1 MVILKLKKNKLCH
14 HKSPIFLE
22 DVNIEKVLVPKK
34 ISFRGKTYKYCIDC
48 LYNDY
53 KPKPLH
59 KMLLKTSVYV
69 KRYDGQAKW
78 MCFD

>member
-1 MVILKLKKNKLCH
+1 MPP
-14 HKSPIFLE
+14 SPIFLE
-22 DVNIEKVLVPKK
+22 DVNIEKVLVPNK
-34 ISFRGKTYKYCIDC
+34 ISCRGKTYKYCIGC

-53 KPKPLH
+53 KTKQLH

-69 KRYDGQAKW
+69 KRYDGQTKW

>member
-1 MVILKLKKNKLCH
+1 MPP
-14 HKSPIFLE
+14 SPTFLE
-22 DVNIEKVLVPKK
+22 DVNIEKVLVPDK
-34 ISFRGKTYKYCIDC
+34 ISCRGKTYKYCIGC

-53 KPKPLH
+53 KPKQLH

-69 KRYDGQAKW
+69 KRYDGQTKW